1 MYYFYCVFFFL
12 LGCVLGSFYGV
23 VATRLP
29 KNESLIKPRS
39 HCEECNETLAWF
51 ELIPVLSFLI
61 QKGKCRHCKTKLSKV
76 HILIEIS
83 TGLLFLFAYL
93 YYDISYSFFISI
105 ILSSLV
111 ILIFVS
117 DMKYMIILDSPLII
131 SAISI
136 FFLKWF
142 YFDLSN
148 AFLSLFEGMLSFF
161 TMFAIGKIGNVLF
174 KRESLG
180 GGDIKLSFLFG
191 EALGIQMAFAAFVL
205 STFLALPYAF
215 ACLFMRNN
223 HEVPFGPF
231 LVSALWIVFLFSEKF
246 KNVLDVF
253 FHI

>member
-1 MYYFYCVFFFL
+1 MDYFYCGFFLL

-39 HCEECNETLAWF
+39 HCEYCQEELAWY
-51 ELIPVLSFLI
+51 ELIPLFSFFI
-61 QKGKCRHCKTKLSKV
+61 QKGTCRHCNQKLSKLYPIV
-76 HILIEIS
+76 EIS

-93 YYDISYSFFISI
+93 YYGISYSFFISI

-111 ILIFVS
+111 ILIFIS

-131 SAISI
+131 SAFSI
-136 FFLKWF
+136 FFLKCY

-148 AFLSLFEGMLSFF
+148 AFFSLLEGVLSFF
-161 TMFAIGKIGNVLF
+161 TMYAIGKIGNVLF

-191 EALGIQMAFAAFVL
+191 QALGIQMAFAAFVL

-246 KNVLDVF
+246 QNVLEVF